1 MQFRWYFNTPCS
13 NARIAAWN
21 GVETSFGPHF
31 VAKNAKRLSFTYLLD
46 LVYLMLLSYLPLFLS
61 QIREKS
67 LISDHYAVL
76 HQPANAQTCWPQGNQ
91 LREGHWMTKK
101 NIETC
106 LNIHT
111 YHIIPTSTTTT
122 RPHYTI
128 HTIPYCTVW
137 YRTMSYIQYIPHIP
151 YMPYMPYMT
160 YMTYITYH
168 TIPYHTLP

>member
-1 MQFRWYFNTPCS
+1 
-13 NARIAAWN
+13 
-21 GVETSFGPHF
+21 

-101 NIETC
+101 
-106 LNIHT
+106 
-111 YHIIPTSTTTT
+111 TSK
-122 RPHYTI
+122 RA
-128 HTIPYCTVW
+128 W
-137 YRTMSYIQYIPHIP
+137 
-151 YMPYMPYMT
+151 
-160 YMTYITYH
+160 TYIH
-168 TIPYHTLP
+168 TIPYHTYQYHHYQTTLYHTYHTILYRTVPYHVIHTIHTYHTYHTCHTCHTWHTWHTLHTIPYLTIPYLNIQ

>member
-1 MQFRWYFNTPCS
+1 
-13 NARIAAWN
+13 
-21 GVETSFGPHF
+21 

-111 YHIIPTSTTTT
+111 YH
-122 RPHYTI
+122 TI
-128 HTIPYCTVW
+128 SYLPVPPLPDHTIPYIPYHTVP
-137 YRTMSYIQYIPHIP
+137 YGTVPCHTYNTYIPHIP